1 MDVNVTIRIDRIDD
15 LIKAAGMLAG
25 LHGEEASPAQKPYSA
40 QIAQATQI
48 PAQAMTGQA
57 SPAAPIAQPAQTA
70 PAPQQQAQAPGAQP
84 APAPIAQPSQA
95 APAVPT
101 AERGYTLDELAGAAM
116 TLMDKGMQAQLQ
128 ELLAGYGVEAL
139 PMLPQEQYGSFA
151 TALRGMGAQI

>member
-57 SPAAPIAQPAQTA
+57 SPAAPIAQPAQE
-70 PAPQQQAQAPGAQP
+70 
-84 APAPIAQPSQA
+84 A
-95 APAVPT
+95 APVPT
-101 AERGYTLDELAGAAM
+101 AEHTYTAEDLQVAAVA
-116 TLMDKGMQAQLQ
+116 LVDKGMMVQLQ
-128 ELLAGYGVEAL
+128 GLLQQFEVNSLPELPAEKYGA
-139 PMLPQEQYGSFA
+139 FA